1 VDTKDGGEM
10 SSTLSSALPGGGG
23 MAEGAHEKKQM
34 ARDCAPSQIRLL
46 TSSSDVNV
54 DAAPPGGLAAAGAA
68 TEVIL
73 VGCERRL
80 SGNGARQWI
89 WGTTHIGLVKKKVP
103 ESYRGRWG
111 TEVLL
116 VLVDAWASHEQ
127 RLFTASTL
135 PQVSSRATFFRRK
148 TNGPTTDSGCLL
160 RN

>member
-1 VDTKDGGEM
+1 M
-10 SSTLSSALPGGGG
+10 QRLRGGGG
-23 MAEGAHEKKQM
+23 FEGA
-34 ARDCAPSQIRLL
+34 
-46 TSSSDVNV
+46 V
-54 DAAPPGGLAAAGAA
+54 GGG
-68 TEVIL
+68 TEVL
-73 VGCERRL
+73 LGGCERRL

-89 WGTTHIGLVKKKVP
+89 WGTTRIGPVKKKVP